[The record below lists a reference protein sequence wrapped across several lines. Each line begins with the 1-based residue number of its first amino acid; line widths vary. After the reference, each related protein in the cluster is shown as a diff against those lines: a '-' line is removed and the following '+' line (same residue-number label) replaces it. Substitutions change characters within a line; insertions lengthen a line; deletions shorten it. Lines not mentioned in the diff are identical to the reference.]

1 MTPQLQQAI
10 KLLQFSH
17 LELAAFIQQ
26 ELEKNPL
33 LQETAADDG
42 PIAETEAPAARC
54 AGRYRRGAGRR
65 RAGPGR
71 GRRALDA
78 RAFADRGGDG
88 AAPRSRQR
96 EDAPDALDFVAERPQ
111 SLAVH
116 VLEQIELIFADPAD
130 RRMALKLA
138 EGLDEAGYCRLE
150 APASPRRWAPASR
163 PSSGFGRGCARSSRP
178 ACSRAALAECL
189 GAQLAER
196 DRLDPAMKALLD
208 NLDLVAAGELGQLR
222 RRCGV
227 DDEDLRDMLAEL
239 RTLDPR
245 PGQKFDFEPIQPVAP
260 DLFLTP
266 AKDPDTGEDGWHI
279 ELNTDA
285 LPKVLVDRNYHA
297 TLMKGARAKPD
308 RDFVAER
315 FQSANWLVKTLEQRA
330 TTILKVAREIVR
342 QQDGFFRK
350 GVSALRPLVLRD
362 IAIATELH
370 ESTVSRVTSNKYIA
384 TPRGIFELKYFFT
397 SALPARTPGVVVSS
411 ESVRSRI
418 RLLVG
423 GENCSQPLS
432 DDRIVDLLEGRGHRD
447 RAPHGRQVSRGDAH
461 SLVGR
466 APAAGTAGHEPLAA
480 DRADLRRDRRA
491 GACPDRPTRRLRGHR
506 WAALTGSGDA
516 PIGAPSRRP
525 AHLVAALLTRW

>member
-1 MTPQLQQAI
+1 MRIGPSLVLASRQTLAMTPQLQQAI

-33 LQETAADDG
+33 LQETSGDEGPSKEPEAPVAAQPADTADTLAAAAPALAEADDRWTR
-42 PIAETEAPAARC
+42 E
-54 AGRYRRGAGRR
+54 
-65 RAGPGR
+65 
-71 GRRALDA
+71 
-78 RAFADRGGDG
+78 FADRGGDG
-88 AAPRSRQR
+88 AASKAGQR
-96 EDAPDALDFVAERPQ
+96 DDVPDALDFVANRPR

-116 VLEQIELIFADPAD
+116 VLEQVDLVFTEARDKRI
-130 RRMALKLA
+130 ALKLA

-150 APASPRRWAPASR
+150 APLVAQAMGVSLEDVERVWARLRQVEPA
-163 PSSGFGRGCARSSRP
+163 GLFARTV
-178 ACSRAALAECL
+178 AECL

-196 DRLDPAMKALLD
+196 NRLDPAMKALLD

-227 DDEDLRDMLAEL
+227 DDEDLREMLAEL

-245 PGQKFDFEPIQPVAP
+245 PGQGFDYEPIQPVQP
-260 DLFLTP
+260 DLYLTP
-266 AKDPDTGEDGWHI
+266 AKDPESGEEGWHI

-342 QQDGFFRK
+342 QQDAFFRK
-350 GVSALRPLVLRD
+350 GVSALKPLVLRD
-362 IAIATELH
+362 IALATGLH

-397 SALPARTPGVVVSS
+397 SALPSRTPGAVVSS

-418 RLLVG
+418 RHLVD
-423 GENCSQPLS
+423 GESSAQPLS
-432 DDRIVDLLEGRGHRD
+432 DDRIVDMLKGEGVD
-447 RAPHGRQVSRGDAH
+447 IA
-461 SLVGR
+461 
-466 APAAGTAGHEPLAA
+466 
-480 DRADLRRDRRA
+480 RRTVAKYREAMRIPSSA
-491 GACPDRPTRRLRGHR
+491 ERRRLGRLGMGR
-506 WAALTGSGDA
+506 TLPSTVVPASVPSAAIAAQALSGSAD
-516 PIGAPSRRP
+516 
-525 AHLVAALLTRW
+525 

>member
-1 MTPQLQQAI
+1 MRIGPSLILAGRQTLAMTPQLQQAI

-33 LQETAADDG
+33 LQEGVSEDG
-42 PIAETEAPAARC
+42 PISEPETAPIIQPVDTAEALAAAAPALA
-54 AGRYRRGAGRR
+54 
-65 RAGPGR
+65 
-71 GRRALDA
+71 DA
-78 RAFADRGGDG
+78 DDRWTGEFADRGGEPT
-88 AAPRSRQR
+88 ANSTISSTVAPR
-96 EDAPDALDFVAERPQ
+96 DDLPDALDFVSERPK
-111 SLAVH
+111 SLAAH
-116 VLEQIELIFADPAD
+116 VIEQIDLLFTDPQD
-130 RRMALKLA
+130 RRIAMKLA
-138 EGLDEAGYCRLE
+138 ESLDEAGYCRIE
-150 APASPRRWAPASR
+150 AVAIADGIHVDLAMVEMVWTRLRTMEPA
-163 PSSGFGRGCARSSRP
+163 GLFARS
-178 ACSRAALAECL
+178 LGECL
-189 GAQLAER
+189 AAQLAER
-196 DRLDPAMKALLD
+196 NRLDPAMKALVD
-208 NLDLVAAGELGQLR
+208 NLELVAAGELGQLR

-245 PGQKFDFEPIQPVAP
+245 PGQKFDYEPIQPVAP
-260 DLFLTP
+260 DLYLTP
-266 AKDPDTGEDGWHI
+266 AKDAETGEEGWHI

-342 QQDGFFRK
+342 QQDGFFRH
-350 GVSALRPLVLRD
+350 GVSALKPLVLRD

-397 SALPARTPGVVVSS
+397 SSLPARTPGVVVSS

-418 RLLVG
+418 RHLVG
-423 GENCSQPLS
+423 GENAQQPLS
-432 DDRIVDLLEGRGHRD
+432 DDRLVDLLKGEGIEI
-447 RAPHGRQVSRGDAH
+447 A
-461 SLVGR
+461 
-466 APAAGTAGHEPLAA
+466 
-480 DRADLRRDRRA
+480 RRTVAKYREAMRIPSSA
-491 GACPDRPTRRLRGHR
+491 ERRRLGRLGMV
-506 WAALTGSGDA
+506 
-516 PIGAPSRRP
+516 RP
-525 AHLVAALLTRW
+525 ASTSAVTAFEVAQPTA

>member
-1 MTPQLQQAI
+1 MPRRSPKRCASAW
-10 KLLQFSH
+10 KWSRRV
-17 LELAAFIQQ
+17 
-26 ELEKNPL
+26 
-33 LQETAADDG
+33 
-42 PIAETEAPAARC
+42 AARL
-54 AGRYRRGAGRR
+54 R
-65 RAGPGR
+65 
-71 GRRALDA
+71 
-78 RAFADRGGDG
+78 
-88 AAPRSRQR
+88 
-96 EDAPDALDFVAERPQ
+96 
-111 SLAVH
+111 
-116 VLEQIELIFADPAD
+116 QIEPA
-130 RRMALKLA
+130 
-138 EGLDEAGYCRLE
+138 GLF
-150 APASPRRWAPASR
+150 SR
-163 PSSGFGRGCARSSRP
+163 TV
-178 ACSRAALAECL
+178 AECL

-245 PGQKFDFEPIQPVAP
+245 PGQAFDYEPIQPVAP
-260 DLFLTP
+260 DLFLRP
-266 AKDPDTGEDGWHI
+266 AKDADTGEEGWHI

-342 QQDGFFRK
+342 QQDAFFRK

-362 IAIATELH
+362 IAVATELH

-411 ESVRSRI
+411 EVGALAHPPSGRRRERASAVVGRSHR
-418 RLLVG
+418 R
-423 GENCSQPLS
+423 SA
-432 DDRIVDLLEGRGHRD
+432 EGRGRRD
-447 RAPHGRQVSRGDAH
+447 RAADRRQVSRSHAH

-466 APAAGTAGHEPLAA
+466 AAPARSPGHGAQPAGCPAE
-480 DRADLRRDRRA
+480 RRHRRA
-491 GACPDRPTRRLRGHR
+491 GAGGSGRLRQF
-506 WAALTGSGDA
+506 W
-516 PIGAPSRRP
+516 P
-525 AHLVAALLTRW
+525 AQGPA

>member
-1 MTPQLQQAI
+1 MRIGPSLILASRQTLAMTPQLQQAI

-33 LQETAADDG
+33 LSEGASDEG
-42 PIAETEAPAARC
+42 PIAEYEAPVLEASGDTADALAA
-54 AGRYRRGAGRR
+54 AA
-65 RAGPGR
+65 P
-71 GRRALDA
+71 ALAEADD
-78 RAFADRGGDG
+78 RWSREHADRGGD
-88 AAPRSRQR
+88 AAASRVGQR
-96 EDAPDALDFVAERPQ
+96 EDAPDALDFVAERPR
-111 SLAVH
+111 SMAVH
-116 VLEQIELIFADPAD
+116 VLEQLEVLFEDLAE
-130 RRMALKLA
+130 RRIALKIA
-138 EGLDEAGYCRLE
+138 EGLDEAGYCRIE
-150 APASPRRWAPASR
+150 AAAVAEAVATDIAVVEKIWARLRQMEPAGLFSR
-163 PSSGFGRGCARSSRP
+163 TV
-178 ACSRAALAECL
+178 AECL

-196 DRLDPAMKALLD
+196 NRLDPAMKALLD

-227 DDEDLRDMLAEL
+227 DDEDLRDMLTEL

-245 PGQKFDFEPIQPVAP
+245 PGQAFDFEPIQPVQP
-260 DLFLTP
+260 DLYLTA
-266 AKDPDTGEDGWHI
+266 AKDPETGEDGWHI

-315 FQSANWLVKTLEQRA
+315 CQSANWLGKTLEQRA

-342 QQDGFFRK
+342 QQDGFFRH
-350 GVSALRPLVLRD
+350 GVSALKPLVLRD

-370 ESTVSRVTSNKYIA
+370 ESTVSRVTSNKYIN

-418 RLLVG
+418 KLLVG
-423 GENCSQPLS
+423 GENAHQPLS
-432 DDRIVDLLEGRGHRD
+432 DDRIVDLLKGEGIEIARRTVAKY
-447 RAPHGRQVSRGDAH
+447 REAMRIPSSAERRRLGRLGMSRQMP
-461 SLVGR
+461 SVLSN
-466 APAAGTAGHEPLAA
+466 AALAA
-480 DRADLRRDRRA
+480 QAMTGPAD
-491 GACPDRPTRRLRGHR
+491 
-506 WAALTGSGDA
+506 
-516 PIGAPSRRP
+516 
-525 AHLVAALLTRW
+525 

>member
-1 MTPQLQQAI
+1 MRIGPSLILAGRQSLAMTPQLQQAI

-33 LQETAADDG
+33 LSEGGGEDG
-42 PIAETEAPAARC
+42 PAGELGAAPIDAPRDTADALAAAAPALA
-54 AGRYRRGAGRR
+54 
-65 RAGPGR
+65 
-71 GRRALDA
+71 DA
-78 RAFADRGGDG
+78 DERWTREFADRGGDG
-88 AAPRSRQR
+88 TASRAGQR
-96 EDAPDALDFVAERPQ
+96 DDAPDALDFVAERPQ

-116 VLEQIELIFADPAD
+116 VLEQIELMFSDYAE
-130 RRMALKLA
+130 RRIALKLA
-138 EGLDEAGYCRLE
+138 EGLDEGGYCRAE
-150 APASPRRWAPASR
+150 AAATAEAVATDVATVEKIWARLRQMEPAGLFSR
-163 PSSGFGRGCARSSRP
+163 SV
-178 ACSRAALAECL
+178 AECL

-196 DRLDPAMKALLD
+196 NRLDPAMKALLD

-227 DDEDLRDMLAEL
+227 DDEDLREMLGEL

-245 PGQKFDFEPIQPVAP
+245 PGQAFEFEPIQPVAP
-260 DLFLTP
+260 DLYLTA
-266 AKDPDTGEDGWHI
+266 AKDPETGEEGWHI

-342 QQDGFFRK
+342 QQDGFFRH
-350 GVSALRPLVLRD
+350 GVSALKPLVLRD
-362 IAIATELH
+362 IAFATELH

-418 RLLVG
+418 RHLVG
-423 GENCSQPLS
+423 GENAQQPLS
-432 DDRIVDLLEGRGHRD
+432 DDRIVDLLKGEGIEI
-447 RAPHGRQVSRGDAH
+447 A
-461 SLVGR
+461 
-466 APAAGTAGHEPLAA
+466 
-480 DRADLRRDRRA
+480 RRTVAKYREAMRIPSSA
-491 GACPDRPTRRLRGHR
+491 ERRRLGRLGLNR
-506 WAALTGSGDA
+506 PMPSAMPSAA
-516 PIGAPSRRP
+516 
-525 AHLVAALLTRW
+525 VAAQALGGPAD

>member
-1 MTPQLQQAI
+1 MRIGPSLILASRQTLAMTPQLQQAI

-33 LQETAADDG
+33 LSEGSSEDGPAADY
-42 PIAETEAPAARC
+42 EAPAIEAPRDT
-54 AGRYRRGAGRR
+54 AE
-65 RAGPGR
+65 
-71 GRRALDA
+71 ALSAAAPALADA
-78 RAFADRGGDG
+78 DDRWTREHADRGGD
-88 AAPRSRQR
+88 AAASRVGQR
-96 EDAPDALDFVAERPQ
+96 EDAPEALDFVAERPR

-116 VLEQIELIFADPAD
+116 VLEQIELMFESPAE
-130 RRMALKLA
+130 RRIAVKIA
-138 EGLDEAGYCRLE
+138 EGLDEAGYCRLDAAAVAE
-150 APASPRRWAPASR
+150 AVASDVALVEKIWARLRQMEPAGLFSR
-163 PSSGFGRGCARSSRP
+163 TV
-178 ACSRAALAECL
+178 AECL
-189 GAQLAER
+189 AAQLAER
-196 DRLDPAMKALLD
+196 NRLDPAMKALLD

-227 DDEDLRDMLAEL
+227 DDEDLRDMLSEL

-245 PGQKFDFEPIQPVAP
+245 PGQAFEFEPIQSVQP
-260 DLFLTP
+260 DLYLTP

-342 QQDGFFRK
+342 QQDGFFRH
-350 GVSALRPLVLRD
+350 GVSALKPLVLRD

-370 ESTVSRVTSNKYIA
+370 ESTVSRVTSNKYIN

-423 GENCSQPLS
+423 GENAHQPLS
-432 DDRIVDLLEGRGHRD
+432 DDRIVDLLKGEGIEI
-447 RAPHGRQVSRGDAH
+447 A
-461 SLVGR
+461 
-466 APAAGTAGHEPLAA
+466 
-480 DRADLRRDRRA
+480 RRTVAKYREAMRIPSSA
-491 GACPDRPTRRLRGHR
+491 ERRRLGRLGMSRQMPSGLSH
-506 WAALTGSGDA
+506 AAAAAQAMSGSAD
-516 PIGAPSRRP
+516 
-525 AHLVAALLTRW
+525 

>member
-33 LQETAADDG
+33 LSEGSSEDGPAADYEV
-42 PIAETEAPAARC
+42 PAIEAPRDTAEALSAA
-54 AGRYRRGAGRR
+54 A
-65 RAGPGR
+65 P
-71 GRRALDA
+71 ALADA
-78 RAFADRGGDG
+78 DDRWTREHADRGGD
-88 AAPRSRQR
+88 AAASRVGQR
-96 EDAPDALDFVAERPQ
+96 EDAPEALDFVAERPR

-116 VLEQIELIFADPAD
+116 VLEQIELMFESPAE
-130 RRMALKLA
+130 RRIAVKIA
-138 EGLDEAGYCRLE
+138 EGLDEAGYCRLDAAAVAE
-150 APASPRRWAPASR
+150 AVATDIALVEKIWARLRQMEPAGLFSR
-163 PSSGFGRGCARSSRP
+163 TV
-178 ACSRAALAECL
+178 AECL
-189 GAQLAER
+189 AAQLAER
-196 DRLDPAMKALLD
+196 NRLDPAMKALLD

-227 DDEDLRDMLAEL
+227 DDEDLRDMLSEL

-245 PGQKFDFEPIQPVAP
+245 PGQAFDFEPIQPVQP
-260 DLFLTP
+260 DLYLTT

-342 QQDGFFRK
+342 QQDGFFRH
-350 GVSALRPLVLRD
+350 GVSALKPLVLRD

-370 ESTVSRVTSNKYIA
+370 ESTVSRVTSNKYIN

-397 SALPARTPGVVVSS
+397 SSLPARTPGVVVSS

-423 GENCSQPLS
+423 GENAHQPLS
-432 DDRIVDLLEGRGHRD
+432 DDRIVDLLKGEGIEI
-447 RAPHGRQVSRGDAH
+447 A
-461 SLVGR
+461 
-466 APAAGTAGHEPLAA
+466 
-480 DRADLRRDRRA
+480 RRTVAKYREAMRIPSSA
-491 GACPDRPTRRLRGHR
+491 ERRRLGRLGMSRQMPSGLPH
-506 WAALTGSGDA
+506 AAAVAQAMSGSAD
-516 PIGAPSRRP
+516 
-525 AHLVAALLTRW
+525 

>member
-1 MTPQLQQAI
+1 MRIGQSLVLASRQTLAMTPQLQQAI

-17 LELAAFIQQ
+17 LELAAYIQQ

-33 LQETAADDG
+33 LSEGVSDDG
-42 PIAETEAPAARC
+42 PAETEAAPVDPPRDTAEALAAAAPALAEADERWT
-54 AGRYRRGAGRR
+54 RE
-65 RAGPGR
+65 
-71 GRRALDA
+71 
-78 RAFADRGGDG
+78 FADRGGEQL
-88 AAPRSRQR
+88 PSRGGQR
-96 EDAPDALDFVAERPQ
+96 DDAPDALDFAADRPK
-111 SLAVH
+111 SLAAH
-116 VLEQIELIFADPAD
+116 VLEQIDLLFTEAADK
-130 RRMALKLA
+130 RIALKLA

-150 APASPRRWAPASR
+150 APAIAEALSADLADIERVWAKLRAIEPAGLFSR
-163 PSSGFGRGCARSSRP
+163 TV
-178 ACSRAALAECL
+178 AECL

-196 DRLDPAMKALLD
+196 NRLDPAMKIFLD
-208 NLDLVAAGELGQLR
+208 HLDLVASGELGQLR

-227 DDEDLRDMLAEL
+227 DEEDLRDMLTEL
-239 RTLDPR
+239 RSLDPR

-266 AKDPDTGEDGWHI
+266 AKDAETGEEGWHI

-330 TTILKVAREIVR
+330 TTILRVAREIVR
-342 QQDGFFRK
+342 QQDGFFRH

-362 IAIATELH
+362 IAVATDLH

-397 SALPARTPGVVVSS
+397 SALPARTPGVMVSS

-423 GENCSQPLS
+423 GENSRQPLS
-432 DDRIVDLLEGRGHRD
+432 DDRIVDLLKGEGVEIARRTVAKY
-447 RAPHGRQVSRGDAH
+447 REAMRIPSSAERRRLGRLGMGR
-461 SLVGR
+461 SL
-466 APAAGTAGHEPLAA
+466 PAGLPLAA
-480 DRADLRRDRRA
+480 
-491 GACPDRPTRRLRGHR
+491 
-506 WAALTGSGDA
+506 
-516 PIGAPSRRP
+516 
-525 AHLVAALLTRW
+525 VAAQVLAGQAD

>member
-1 MTPQLQQAI
+1 MRIGPSLIMASRQTLAMTPQLQQAI

-17 LELAAFIQQ
+17 LELATFIQQ

-33 LQETAADDG
+33 LQETAAEDG
-42 PIAETEAPAARC
+42 SASEKDAPPVDAPRDTAEALAAAAPALA
-54 AGRYRRGAGRR
+54 
-65 RAGPGR
+65 
-71 GRRALDA
+71 DA
-78 RAFADRGGDG
+78 DERWTREFADRGGDG
-88 AAPRSRQR
+88 KAAPR
-96 EDAPDALDFVAERPQ
+96 EDAPEALDFVAERPV
-111 SLAVH
+111 SLAAH
-116 VLEQIELIFADPAD
+116 VLEQIELIFVEPAD
-130 RRMALKLA
+130 RRIALKLA

-150 APASPRRWAPASR
+150 ATDIAEAMGTDLATVERIWTRLRSVEPA
-163 PSSGFGRGCARSSRP
+163 GLFART
-178 ACSRAALAECL
+178 LAECL

-208 NLDLVAAGELGQLR
+208 NLDLVAAGELSQLR

-266 AKDPDTGEDGWHI
+266 AKDPETGEEGWHI

-297 TLMKGARAKPD
+297 TLMKGTRAKSD

-342 QQDGFFRK
+342 QQDGFFRR

-384 TPRGIFELKYFFT
+384 APHGIYELKYFFT
-397 SALPARTPGVVVSS
+397 SALPARTPGVMVSS
-411 ESVRSRI
+411 EAVRSRI
-418 RLLVG
+418 RHLVS
-423 GENCSQPLS
+423 GENASQPLS
-432 DDRIVDLLEGRGHRD
+432 DDRIVALLKDEGIEI
-447 RAPHGRQVSRGDAH
+447 A
-461 SLVGR
+461 
-466 APAAGTAGHEPLAA
+466 
-480 DRADLRRDRRA
+480 RRTIAKYREAMRIPSSA
-491 GACPDRPTRRLRGHR
+491 ERRRLGRLGLIR
-506 WAALTGSGDA
+506 MPPSAL
-516 PIGAPSRRP
+516 PP
-525 AHLVAALLTRW
+525 ATLAGPAD

>member
-1 MTPQLQQAI
+1 MRIGPSLILASRQTLAMTPQLQQAI

-33 LQETAADDG
+33 LQENNSDERPDNE
-42 PIAETEAPAARC
+42 PEAPVAALPVDT
-54 AGRYRRGAGRR
+54 ADTLA
-65 RAGPGR
+65 AAAP
-71 GRRALDA
+71 ALAEADE
-78 RAFADRGGDG
+78 RWTREHADRGGDASATKG
-88 AAPRSRQR
+88 GQR
-96 EDAPDALDFVAERPQ
+96 DDIPDALDFVANRPR

-116 VLEQIELIFADPAD
+116 VLEQIDLVFSDATDKRI
-130 RRMALKLA
+130 ALKLA

-150 APASPRRWAPASR
+150 PPLVAQAQGVALDVVERVWARLRQVEPAGLFSR
-163 PSSGFGRGCARSSRP
+163 T
-178 ACSRAALAECL
+178 LAECL
-189 GAQLAER
+189 AAQLAER
-196 DRLDPAMKALLD
+196 DRLDPAMKALID

-227 DDEDLRDMLAEL
+227 DDEDLREMLQEL

-245 PGQKFDFEPIQPVAP
+245 PGQAFDFEPIQPVQP
-260 DLFLTP
+260 DLYLTV
-266 AKDPDTGEDGWHI
+266 AKDADTGEEGWFI

-285 LPKVLVDRNYHA
+285 LPKVLVDRHYHA

-342 QQDGFFRK
+342 QQDAFFRK
-350 GVSALRPLVLRD
+350 GVSALKPLVLRD
-362 IAIATELH
+362 IAIATGLH

-397 SALPARTPGVVVSS
+397 SALPGRAPGAVVSS

-418 RLLVG
+418 RHLVD
-423 GENCSQPLS
+423 GEGSSQPLS
-432 DDRIVDLLEGRGHRD
+432 DDRIVDLLKGEGVD
-447 RAPHGRQVSRGDAH
+447 IA
-461 SLVGR
+461 
-466 APAAGTAGHEPLAA
+466 
-480 DRADLRRDRRA
+480 RRTVAKYREAMRIPSSA
-491 GACPDRPTRRLRGHR
+491 ERRRLGRLGMGR
-506 WAALTGSGDA
+506 SLSSSVPAGVPSAA
-516 PIGAPSRRP
+516 
-525 AHLVAALLTRW
+525 VAAQALSGPAD

>member
-1 MTPQLQQAI
+1 MRIGPSLILAARQTLAMTPQLQQAI

-17 LELAAFIQQ
+17 LELAAYIQQ

-33 LQETAADDG
+33 LSETTNEDGPLAEQERATAETPADTAEALTAAALAL
-42 PIAETEAPAARC
+42 AEADERWTREH
-54 AGRYRRGAGRR
+54 
-65 RAGPGR
+65 
-71 GRRALDA
+71 
-78 RAFADRGGDG
+78 ADRGGDPG
-88 AAPRSRQR
+88 PTRSAANLGMAAR
-96 EDAPDALDFVAERPQ
+96 DDVPDALDFVAERPK
-111 SLAVH
+111 SLATH
-116 VLEQIELIFADPAD
+116 VLEQIDLIFSNASE
-130 RRMALKLA
+130 RRIALKLA
-138 EGLDEAGYCRLE
+138 EGLDEAGFCRLE
-150 APASPRRWAPASR
+150 APAIASAVACPVEIVDQVWARLRQVEPA
-163 PSSGFGRGCARSSRP
+163 GLFART
-178 ACSRAALAECL
+178 LAECL
-189 GAQLAER
+189 AAQLVER
-196 DRLDPAMKALLD
+196 NHFDPAMKALLD
-208 NLDLVAAGELGQLR
+208 NLELVAAGELGQLR

-245 PGQKFDFEPIQPVAP
+245 PGLAFEFEPVQPVVP

-266 AKDPDTGEDGWHI
+266 AKDADTGEEGWQI
-279 ELNTDA
+279 ELNSEA

-362 IAIATELH
+362 IAVATELH

-397 SALPARTPGVVVSS
+397 SALPARAPGAVVSS

-418 RLLVG
+418 RYLVG
-423 GENCSQPLS
+423 AENAQQPLS
-432 DDRIVDLLEGRGHRD
+432 DDRIVDLLGGEGIEIARRTVAKYRD
-447 RAPHGRQVSRGDAH
+447 AMRIPSSAER
-461 SLVGR
+461 
-466 APAAGTAGHEPLAA
+466 
-480 DRADLRRDRRA
+480 
-491 GACPDRPTRRLRGHR
+491 RRLGRLGMARGLPTGLPS
-506 WAALTGSGDA
+506 AA
-516 PIGAPSRRP
+516 
-525 AHLVAALLTRW
+525 VAAQALAGSAD

>member
-1 MTPQLQQAI
+1 MRIGPSLILASRQTLAMTPQLQQAI

-33 LQETAADDG
+33 LSEGPSEEGPSAEHEAAPVDTPRDTAEALSAAAPALADADDRWTR
-42 PIAETEAPAARC
+42 EH
-54 AGRYRRGAGRR
+54 
-65 RAGPGR
+65 
-71 GRRALDA
+71 
-78 RAFADRGGDG
+78 ADRGGD
-88 AAPRSRQR
+88 ASASRLGQR
-96 EDAPDALDFVAERPQ
+96 EDAPEALDFVAERPR

-116 VLEQIELIFADPAD
+116 VLEQIELMFDDPAE
-130 RRMALKLA
+130 RRIAVRIA
-138 EGLDEAGYCRLE
+138 EGLDEAGYCRLDAASVAE
-150 APASPRRWAPASR
+150 AGATDIALVEKIWARLRQMEPAGLFSR
-163 PSSGFGRGCARSSRP
+163 SV
-178 ACSRAALAECL
+178 AECL
-189 GAQLAER
+189 AAQLAGR
-196 DRLDPAMKALLD
+196 NRLDPAMKTLLD

-245 PGQKFDFEPIQPVAP
+245 PGQAFAFEPIQPVQP
-260 DLFLTP
+260 DLYLT
-266 AKDPDTGEDGWHI
+266 AARDPETGEDGWHI

-342 QQDGFFRK
+342 QQDGFFRH
-350 GVSALRPLVLRD
+350 GVSALKPLVLRD

-370 ESTVSRVTSNKYIA
+370 ESTVSRVTSNKYIN

-423 GENCSQPLS
+423 GENAHQPLS
-432 DDRIVDLLEGRGHRD
+432 DDRIVDLLKGEGIEI
-447 RAPHGRQVSRGDAH
+447 A
-461 SLVGR
+461 
-466 APAAGTAGHEPLAA
+466 
-480 DRADLRRDRRA
+480 RRTVAKYREAMRIPSSA
-491 GACPDRPTRRLRGHR
+491 ERRRLGRLGMSR
-506 WAALTGSGDA
+506 Q
-516 PIGAPSRRP
+516 APSVMS
-525 AHLVAALLTRW
+525 HAAASAQAMSGSAD

>member
-1 MTPQLQQAI
+1 MRIGPSLVLTSRQTLAMTPQLQQAI

-33 LQETAADDG
+33 LSEAAPDDG
-42 PIAETEAPAARC
+42 ASADSEVVMDAPADTAE
-54 AGRYRRGAGRR
+54 
-65 RAGPGR
+65 
-71 GRRALDA
+71 ALAAAAPALADA
-78 RAFADRGGDG
+78 DERWTREFADRGGDG
-88 AAPRSRQR
+88 TASRGQR
-96 EDAPDALDFVAERPQ
+96 DDLPDALDFVAERRP
-111 SLAVH
+111 SLAAH
-116 VLEQIELIFADPAD
+116 VLEQIELIFAEPAE
-130 RRMALKLA
+130 RRIALKLA

-150 APASPRRWAPASR
+150 AFAVAQAVGVEVGIVERVWARLRQIEPA
-163 PSSGFGRGCARSSRP
+163 GLFARSV
-178 ACSRAALAECL
+178 AECL

-196 DRLDPAMKALLD
+196 NRLDPAMKALLD
-208 NLDLVAAGELGQLR
+208 HLDLVAAGELAQLR

-245 PGQKFDFEPIQPVAP
+245 PGQAFDFEPIQPVAP

-266 AKDPDTGEDGWHI
+266 AKDAETGEEGWHI

-342 QQDGFFRK
+342 QQDGFFRE

-362 IAIATELH
+362 IAVATELH
-370 ESTVSRVTSNKYIA
+370 ESTVSRVTSNKYIS

-411 ESVRSRI
+411 EAVRSRI
-418 RLLVG
+418 RHLVG
-423 GENCSQPLS
+423 GENASQPLS
-432 DDRIVDLLEGRGHRD
+432 DDRIVDLLKSEGVEI
-447 RAPHGRQVSRGDAH
+447 A
-461 SLVGR
+461 
-466 APAAGTAGHEPLAA
+466 
-480 DRADLRRDRRA
+480 RRTVAKYREAMRIPSSA
-491 GACPDRPTRRLRGHR
+491 ERRRLGRLGMARGIS
-506 WAALTGSGDA
+506 APLSQVTMASQALSG
-516 PIGAPSRRP
+516 P
-525 AHLVAALLTRW
+525 AD

>member
-1 MTPQLQQAI
+1 MRIGPSLLLTSRQALAMTPQLQQAI

-33 LQETAADDG
+33 LAEGASEDGPMAEIEMPVAEPAGDTAEALAAAAPALAEADDRWMR
-42 PIAETEAPAARC
+42 EH
-54 AGRYRRGAGRR
+54 
-65 RAGPGR
+65 
-71 GRRALDA
+71 
-78 RAFADRGGDG
+78 ADRGGDATAG
-88 AAPRSRQR
+88 RTAGRD
-96 EDAPDALDFVAERPQ
+96 DAPDALDFVAEGPR

-116 VLEQIELIFADPAD
+116 VLEQLELMFKDPAE
-130 RRMALKLA
+130 RRIALKLA
-138 EGLDEAGYCRLE
+138 EGLDEAGYCRLDAATVAE
-150 APASPRRWAPASR
+150 AVATHIATVETIWKRLRQMEPAGLFSR
-163 PSSGFGRGCARSSRP
+163 TI
-178 ACSRAALAECL
+178 AECL

-196 DRLDPAMKALLD
+196 NRLDPAMQALLD

-245 PGQKFDFEPIQPVAP
+245 PGQAFTFEPIQPVAP
-260 DLFLTP
+260 DLYLTP
-266 AKDPDTGEDGWHI
+266 AKDPETGEEGWYI

-297 TLMKGARAKPD
+297 TLMKGARAKTD

-342 QQDGFFRK
+342 QQDGFFRH
-350 GVSALRPLVLRD
+350 GVSALKPLVLRD
-362 IAIATELH
+362 IAVATELH

-411 ESVRSRI
+411 EAVRSRI
-418 RLLVG
+418 RYLVG
-423 GENCSQPLS
+423 SENARQPLS
-432 DDRIVDLLEGRGHRD
+432 DDRIVDLLKDEGIEIARRTVAKYREAMRIPSSSERRRLGRL
-447 RAPHGRQVSRGDAH
+447 GMSRQVPTAMPS
-461 SLVGR
+461 
-466 APAAGTAGHEPLAA
+466 AALAA
-480 DRADLRRDRRA
+480 Q
-491 GACPDRPTRRLRGHR
+491 
-506 WAALTGSGDA
+506 ALTG
-516 PIGAPSRRP
+516 P
-525 AHLVAALLTRW
+525 AD

>member
-1 MTPQLQQAI
+1 MRIGPSLILASRQTLAMTPQLQQAI

-33 LQETAADDG
+33 LSEGASDEG
-42 PIAETEAPAARC
+42 PIAEYEAPAIETPRDTADTL
-54 AGRYRRGAGRR
+54 AA
-65 RAGPGR
+65 AAP
-71 GRRALDA
+71 ALAEADD
-78 RAFADRGGDG
+78 RWTREHADRGGD
-88 AAPRSRQR
+88 AAASRVGQR
-96 EDAPDALDFVAERPQ
+96 EDAPEALDFVAERPR
-111 SLAVH
+111 SMAVH
-116 VLEQIELIFADPAD
+116 VLEQLEIMFEDPTE
-130 RRMALKLA
+130 RRIALKIA
-138 EGLDEAGYCRLE
+138 EGLDEAGYCRLDPAAVAE
-150 APASPRRWAPASR
+150 AVATDIAIVEKIWARLRQMEPAGLFSR
-163 PSSGFGRGCARSSRP
+163 TV
-178 ACSRAALAECL
+178 AECL

-196 DRLDPAMKALLD
+196 NRLDPAMKALLD

-227 DDEDLRDMLAEL
+227 DDEDLRDMLSEL

-245 PGQKFDFEPIQPVAP
+245 PGQAFDFEPIQPVQP
-260 DLFLTP
+260 DLYLTP
-266 AKDPDTGEDGWHI
+266 AKDPESGEDGWHI

-297 TLMKGARAKPD
+297 TLMKGVRAKPD

-342 QQDGFFRK
+342 QQDGFFRH
-350 GVSALRPLVLRD
+350 GVSALKPLVLRD

-370 ESTVSRVTSNKYIA
+370 ESTVSRVTSNKYIN

-423 GENCSQPLS
+423 GENSHQPLS
-432 DDRIVDLLEGRGHRD
+432 DDRIVDLLKGEGIEIARRTVAKY
-447 RAPHGRQVSRGDAH
+447 REAMRIPSSAERRRLGRLGMSRQLP
-461 SLVGR
+461 SVLSN
-466 APAAGTAGHEPLAA
+466 AALAA
-480 DRADLRRDRRA
+480 QAMTGPAD
-491 GACPDRPTRRLRGHR
+491 
-506 WAALTGSGDA
+506 
-516 PIGAPSRRP
+516 
-525 AHLVAALLTRW
+525 

>member
-1 MTPQLQQAI
+1 MRIGPSLILASRQTLAMTPQLQQAI

-33 LQETAADDG
+33 LAEGAPEDGLAAESEPLPVDTPSDTAEAL
-42 PIAETEAPAARC
+42 AAAAPALA
-54 AGRYRRGAGRR
+54 
-65 RAGPGR
+65 
-71 GRRALDA
+71 DA
-78 RAFADRGGDG
+78 DERWTREHADRGGDG
-88 AAPRSRQR
+88 AASRVGQR
-96 EDAPDALDFVAERPQ
+96 DDAPDALDFVAERPQ

-116 VLEQIELIFADPAD
+116 VLEQLELMFKDPAE
-130 RRMALKLA
+130 RRIALKLA

-150 APASPRRWAPASR
+150 PAAVAEAVATDIAVVEKIWARLRQIEPA
-163 PSSGFGRGCARSSRP
+163 GLFARTV
-178 ACSRAALAECL
+178 AECL

-196 DRLDPAMKALLD
+196 NRLDPAMKALLD

-245 PGQKFDFEPIQPVAP
+245 PGQAFEFEPIQPVAP
-260 DLFLTP
+260 DLYLTA
-266 AKDPDTGEDGWHI
+266 AKDPETGEEGWHI

-342 QQDGFFRK
+342 QQDGFFRH
-350 GVSALRPLVLRD
+350 GVSALKPLVLRD
-362 IAIATELH
+362 IAVATELH

-418 RLLVG
+418 RHLVG
-423 GENCSQPLS
+423 GENAHQPLS
-432 DDRIVDLLEGRGHRD
+432 DDRIVDLLKGEGIEI
-447 RAPHGRQVSRGDAH
+447 A
-461 SLVGR
+461 
-466 APAAGTAGHEPLAA
+466 
-480 DRADLRRDRRA
+480 RRTVAKYREAMRIPSSA
-491 GACPDRPTRRLRGHR
+491 ERRRLGRLGMSR
-506 WAALTGSGDA
+506 PMPSGVPSAAIAAQALTG
-516 PIGAPSRRP
+516 P
-525 AHLVAALLTRW
+525 AD

>member
-1 MTPQLQQAI
+1 MRIGPSLILASRQTLAMTPQLQQAI

-17 LELAAFIQQ
+17 LELAAYIQQ

-33 LQETAADDG
+33 LAEGAGDDG
-42 PIAETEAPAARC
+42 PVSEPETPIPDAPTDTAEALAAAAPALAEADERWT
-54 AGRYRRGAGRR
+54 REH
-65 RAGPGR
+65 
-71 GRRALDA
+71 
-78 RAFADRGGDG
+78 ADRGGDG
-88 AAPRSRQR
+88 AASRVGQR
-96 EDAPDALDFVAERPQ
+96 EDAPEALDFVSERPR

-116 VLEQIELIFADPAD
+116 VLEQIELMFADAAD
-130 RRMALKLA
+130 RRIALKLA
-138 EGLDEAGYCRLE
+138 EGLDEAGYCRLDAPSVAE
-150 APASPRRWAPASR
+150 AVNVGLDVVEAVWARLRQIEPAGLFSR
-163 PSSGFGRGCARSSRP
+163 T
-178 ACSRAALAECL
+178 LAECL

-196 DRLDPAMKALLD
+196 DRLDPAMKALIE

-239 RTLDPR
+239 RSLDPR
-245 PGQKFDFEPIQPVAP
+245 PGQAFDFEPIQPVAP
-260 DLFLTP
+260 DLFLRP
-266 AKDPDTGEDGWHI
+266 AKDPDTGEEGWHI

-297 TLMKGARAKPD
+297 TLMKGARAKSD

-342 QQDGFFRK
+342 QQDAFFRQ

-362 IAIATELH
+362 IALATELH

-397 SALPARTPGVVVSS
+397 SSLPARTPGVVVSS

-418 RLLVG
+418 RHLVG
-423 GENCSQPLS
+423 GENAQAPLS
-432 DDRIVDLLEGRGHRD
+432 DDRIVDLLKGEGIEIARRTVAKY
-447 RAPHGRQVSRGDAH
+447 REAMRIPSSAERRRLGRLSRGR
-461 SLVGR
+461 SLSPPISSAVI
-466 APAAGTAGHEPLAA
+466 ASQ
-480 DRADLRRDRRA
+480 
-491 GACPDRPTRRLRGHR
+491 
-506 WAALTGSGDA
+506 ALTG
-516 PIGAPSRRP
+516 P
-525 AHLVAALLTRW
+525 AD

>member
-1 MTPQLQQAI
+1 MRIGPSLLLTSRQALAMTPQLQQAI

-33 LQETAADDG
+33 LAEGAPEDGPVAEIAMPAAEPSREAASDTAEALAAAAPALAEADDRWTR
-42 PIAETEAPAARC
+42 EH
-54 AGRYRRGAGRR
+54 
-65 RAGPGR
+65 
-71 GRRALDA
+71 
-78 RAFADRGGDG
+78 ADRGGDAMAG
-88 AAPRSRQR
+88 GSAAR
-96 EDAPDALDFVAERPQ
+96 DDLPDALDFVAEGPR

-116 VLEQIELIFADPAD
+116 VLEQLELMFDAPAE
-130 RRMALKLA
+130 RRIALKLA
-138 EGLDEAGYCRLE
+138 EGLDEAGYCRLDAAAVAE
-150 APASPRRWAPASR
+150 AVATDIAVVEAIWKRLRQMEPAGLFSR
-163 PSSGFGRGCARSSRP
+163 SVS
-178 ACSRAALAECL
+178 ECL

-196 DRLDPAMKALLD
+196 NRLDPAMQALLD

-245 PGQKFDFEPIQPVAP
+245 PGQAFTFEPIQPVAP
-260 DLFLTP
+260 DLYLSA
-266 AKDPDTGEDGWHI
+266 AKDPETGEEGWHI

-342 QQDGFFRK
+342 QQDGFFRH
-350 GVSALRPLVLRD
+350 GVSALKPLVLRD
-362 IAIATELH
+362 IAVATELH

-411 ESVRSRI
+411 EAVRSRI
-418 RLLVG
+418 RHLVG
-423 GENCSQPLS
+423 SENVRQPLS
-432 DDRIVDLLEGRGHRD
+432 DDRIVDLLKDEGIEIARRTVAKYREAMRIPSSSERRRLGRL
-447 RAPHGRQVSRGDAH
+447 GMSRQVPGAMPS
-461 SLVGR
+461 
-466 APAAGTAGHEPLAA
+466 AALAA
-480 DRADLRRDRRA
+480 Q
-491 GACPDRPTRRLRGHR
+491 
-506 WAALTGSGDA
+506 ALTG
-516 PIGAPSRRP
+516 P
-525 AHLVAALLTRW
+525 AD

>member
-1 MTPQLQQAI
+1 MRIGPSLILAGRQSLAMTPQLQQAI

-17 LELAAFIQQ
+17 LELAAYIQQ

-33 LQETAADDG
+33 LSEGASEDGPTNEPEAPVAEAPNDTADTLAAAAPALAEADDRWTR
-42 PIAETEAPAARC
+42 E
-54 AGRYRRGAGRR
+54 Y
-65 RAGPGR
+65 
-71 GRRALDA
+71 
-78 RAFADRGGDG
+78 ADRGGDASASG
-88 AAPRSRQR
+88 PGSASGQR
-96 EDAPDALDFVAERPQ
+96 EDGPTALDFAAERPR

-116 VLEQIELIFADPAD
+116 VLEQIELMFSDPAD
-130 RRMALKLA
+130 RRIALKLA

-150 APASPRRWAPASR
+150 APAVAEGAAVDVALVEKVWARLRQMEPA
-163 PSSGFGRGCARSSRP
+163 GLFARSVS
-178 ACSRAALAECL
+178 ECL
-189 GAQLAER
+189 AAQLAER
-196 DRLDPAMKALLD
+196 DRLDPAMQALLD
-208 NLDLVAAGELGQLR
+208 NLNLVAAGEIGQLR

-245 PGQKFDFEPIQPVAP
+245 PGQAFDYEPIQPVAP
-260 DLFLTP
+260 DLYLRV
-266 AKDPDTGEDGWHI
+266 AKDPESGEEGWHI

-285 LPKVLVDRNYHA
+285 LPKVLVDRHYHA

-342 QQDGFFRK
+342 QQDGFFRH
-350 GVSALRPLVLRD
+350 GVSALKPLVLRD

-370 ESTVSRVTSNKYIA
+370 ESTVSRVTSNKYIS

-418 RLLVG
+418 RHLVG
-423 GENCSQPLS
+423 GESAHAPLS
-432 DDRIVDLLEGRGHRD
+432 DDRIVDLLKGEGIEIARRTVAKY
-447 RAPHGRQVSRGDAH
+447 REAMRIPSSAERRRLGRLGLSRSTPPVAIQGGALA
-461 SLVGR
+461 SQAVG
-466 APAAGTAGHEPLAA
+466 GTAG
-480 DRADLRRDRRA
+480 
-491 GACPDRPTRRLRGHR
+491 
-506 WAALTGSGDA
+506 
-516 PIGAPSRRP
+516 
-525 AHLVAALLTRW
+525 

>member
-1 MTPQLQQAI
+1 MRIGPSLILASRQTLAMTPQLQQAI

-33 LQETAADDG
+33 LQETAAEDG
-42 PIAETEAPAARC
+42 PIAEREAPAVDAP
-54 AGRYRRGAGRR
+54 ADTAE
-65 RAGPGR
+65 
-71 GRRALDA
+71 ALAAAAPALADA
-78 RAFADRGGDG
+78 DDRWTREFADRGGDAAGGKG
-88 AAPRSRQR
+88 APR
-96 EDAPDALDFVAERPQ
+96 EDAPDALDFVAERAP
-111 SLAVH
+111 SLASH
-116 VLEQIELIFADPAD
+116 VLEQIEIVFTTPAD
-130 RRMALKLA
+130 RLLALKLA

-150 APASPRRWAPASR
+150 APAVAQAAGVGLEAVERIWARLRQIEPA
-163 PSSGFGRGCARSSRP
+163 GLFARS
-178 ACSRAALAECL
+178 LAECL

-196 DRLDPAMKALLD
+196 DRLDPAMNALLD
-208 NLDLVAAGELGQLR
+208 NLDLVAAGELAQLR

-227 DDEDLRDMLAEL
+227 DDEDLREMLAEL

-266 AKDPDTGEDGWHI
+266 AKDPETGEDGWHI

-285 LPKVLVDRNYHA
+285 LPRVLVDRKYHA

-342 QQDGFFRK
+342 QQDGFFRE

-362 IAIATELH
+362 IALATELH

-397 SALPARTPGVVVSS
+397 SALPARAPGVVVSS

-423 GENCSQPLS
+423 GENCAQPLS
-432 DDRIVDLLEGRGHRD
+432 DDRIVDLLKGEGIEIARRTVAKY
-447 RAPHGRQVSRGDAH
+447 REAMRIPSSAERRRLGRLGMSRPP
-461 SLVGR
+461 S
-466 APAAGTAGHEPLAA
+466 PASISAALAA
-480 DRADLRRDRRA
+480 QALSGPAD
-491 GACPDRPTRRLRGHR
+491 
-506 WAALTGSGDA
+506 
-516 PIGAPSRRP
+516 
-525 AHLVAALLTRW
+525 

>member
-1 MTPQLQQAI
+1 MRIGPSLILASRQTLAMTPQLQHAI
-10 KLLQFSH
+10 NLLQFSH

-33 LQETAADDG
+33 LAEGSADEGPVSENET
-42 PIAETEAPAARC
+42 PVLEAPADTAE
-54 AGRYRRGAGRR
+54 
-65 RAGPGR
+65 
-71 GRRALDA
+71 ALAAAAPALADA
-78 RAFADRGGDG
+78 DERWTREFADRGGDG
-88 AAPRSRQR
+88 AATRNGPRD
-96 EDAPDALDFVAERPQ
+96 DAPDALDFVSEKPR
-111 SLAVH
+111 SLAAH
-116 VLEQIELIFADPAD
+116 VLAQIELLFSDLGE
-130 RRMALKLA
+130 RRIAIKLA

-150 APASPRRWAPASR
+150 VSAVAEAVGDAAARIEAVWGRLRQIEPA
-163 PSSGFGRGCARSSRP
+163 GLFART
-178 ACSRAALAECL
+178 LAECL
-189 GAQLAER
+189 GAQLSER
-196 DRLDPAMKALLD
+196 NRLDPAMKALLD

-245 PGQKFDFEPIQPVAP
+245 PGQAFDFEPVQPVAP
-260 DLFLTP
+260 DLFLRP
-266 AKDPDTGEDGWHI
+266 ARDAETGEEGWHI
-279 ELNTDA
+279 ELNTEA

-297 TLMKGARAKPD
+297 TLIKGTRVKSD

-342 QQDGFFRK
+342 QQDGFFRH

-418 RLLVG
+418 RHLVS
-423 GENCSQPLS
+423 GENAHQPLS
-432 DDRIVDLLEGRGHRD
+432 DDRIVDLLKSEGVEIARRTVAKYREAMRIPSSAERRRLGRLGMHRN
-447 RAPHGRQVSRGDAH
+447 
-461 SLVGR
+461 L
-466 APAAGTAGHEPLAA
+466 PAALPAAHAVHAVAGPA
-480 DRADLRRDRRA
+480 D
-491 GACPDRPTRRLRGHR
+491 
-506 WAALTGSGDA
+506 
-516 PIGAPSRRP
+516 
-525 AHLVAALLTRW
+525 

>member
-1 MTPQLQQAI
+1 MRIGPSLILAGRQTLAMTPQLQQAI

-33 LQETAADDG
+33 LQEGSPEDGPGAEPEAPVMDTPTDTAEALAAAAPALADADDRWTR
-42 PIAETEAPAARC
+42 E
-54 AGRYRRGAGRR
+54 
-65 RAGPGR
+65 
-71 GRRALDA
+71 
-78 RAFADRGGDG
+78 FADRGGDVSATTG
-88 AAPRSRQR
+88 KAGQR
-96 EDAPDALDFVAERPQ
+96 DDLPDALDFVSERPQ
-111 SLAVH
+111 SLAGY
-116 VLEQIELIFADPAD
+116 VLEQIELLFSDPAD
-130 RRMALKLA
+130 RRIALKLA

-150 APASPRRWAPASR
+150 PAAVADGIHVDIASVERVWARLRQIEPA
-163 PSSGFGRGCARSSRP
+163 GLFARTVS
-178 ACSRAALAECL
+178 ECL
-189 GAQLAER
+189 AAQLAER

-208 NLDLVAAGELGQLR
+208 NLDLVAAGELAQLR

-227 DDEDLRDMLAEL
+227 DDEDLHDMLSEL

-260 DLFLTP
+260 DLYLTP
-266 AKDPDTGEDGWHI
+266 AKDPESGEEGWHI

-330 TTILKVAREIVR
+330 TTILKVAREIVK
-342 QQDGFFRK
+342 QQDGFFRH
-350 GVSALRPLVLRD
+350 GVSALKPLVLRD

-370 ESTVSRVTSNKYIA
+370 ESTVSRVTSNKYIS

-418 RLLVG
+418 RHLVG
-423 GENCSQPLS
+423 AENAHQPLS
-432 DDRIVDLLEGRGHRD
+432 DDRIVDLLKGEGVEIARRTVAKY
-447 RAPHGRQVSRGDAH
+447 REAMRIPSSAERRRLGRLGMARSIA
-461 SLVGR
+461 SL
-466 APAAGTAGHEPLAA
+466 PAAPVPSAALAA
-480 DRADLRRDRRA
+480 QALAGQAD
-491 GACPDRPTRRLRGHR
+491 
-506 WAALTGSGDA
+506 
-516 PIGAPSRRP
+516 
-525 AHLVAALLTRW
+525 

>member
-1 MTPQLQQAI
+1 MRIGPSLILTSRQTLAMTPQLQQAI

-33 LQETAADDG
+33 LAEGAADDG
-42 PIAETEAPAARC
+42 QAAETEVAVLDAPTDTAEALAAAAPALA
-54 AGRYRRGAGRR
+54 
-65 RAGPGR
+65 
-71 GRRALDA
+71 DA
-78 RAFADRGGDG
+78 DERWTREHADRGGDG
-88 AAPRSRQR
+88 TASRVGQR
-96 EDAPDALDFVAERPQ
+96 EDAPDALDFVADRPR
-111 SLAVH
+111 SLAAY
-116 VLEQIELIFADPAD
+116 VLEQLDILFADPAE
-130 RRMALKLA
+130 RRIALKLA
-138 EGLDEAGYCRLE
+138 EGLDEAGYCRLDAAIVAE
-150 APASPRRWAPASR
+150 AVGAELASVEAVWTRLRGIEPA
-163 PSSGFGRGCARSSRP
+163 GLFART
-178 ACSRAALAECL
+178 LAECL

-196 DRLDPAMKALLD
+196 NRLDPAMKAMLD
-208 NLDLVAAGELGQLR
+208 NLDLVAAGELTQLR

-245 PGQKFDFEPIQPVAP
+245 PGQAFEFEPIQPVAP
-260 DLFLTP
+260 DLVLLP
-266 AKDPDTGEDGWHI
+266 AKDADTGEEGWHI
-279 ELNTDA
+279 ELNTEA

-297 TLMKGARAKPD
+297 TLMKGARAKPE

-342 QQDGFFRK
+342 QQDGFFRQ

-397 SALPARTPGVVVSS
+397 SALPARTPGATVSS

-418 RLLVG
+418 RHLVG
-423 GENCSQPLS
+423 AENAQHPLS
-432 DDRIVDLLEGRGHRD
+432 DDRIVDLLKGEGIEI
-447 RAPHGRQVSRGDAH
+447 A
-461 SLVGR
+461 
-466 APAAGTAGHEPLAA
+466 
-480 DRADLRRDRRA
+480 RRTVAKYREAMRIPSSA
-491 GACPDRPTRRLRGHR
+491 ERRRLGRLGMAR
-506 WAALTGSGDA
+506 SVPPALSNTGMTA
-516 PIGAPSRRP
+516 PMLAGSAD
-525 AHLVAALLTRW
+525 